1 MPPLGRVTPAGDVLA
16 IGKRCEVMGDSK
28 GDRNG
33 ARTKR
38 EVDNDKDR
46 NALLQK
52 AAEIGH
58 VRRRLVLAGD
68 RGPDG
73 VHGRPR

>member
-1 MPPLGRVTPAGDVLA
+1 
-16 IGKRCEVMGDSK
+16 MGDSK